1 MKLSDLMKRDPVTIE
16 PNATIKEA
24 AEKMRDVCCGVLP
37 VVENGTPV
45 GILTDRDITIRA
57 TAEGKN
63 PSQIKVRDV
72 MTDNELFM
80 CHESDDA
87 RDAFR
92 KMRQNAVGRLLVM
105 DTHDQLTGIV
115 SMADIIADDPEEIWD
130 QLPGHRIA
138 A

>member
-1 MKLSDLMKRDPVTIE
+1 MQLSELMKREPVMIDAD
-16 PNATIKEA
+16 ATIKEA
-24 AEKMRDVCCGVLP
+24 AAKMRDVCCGVLP
-37 VVENGTPV
+37 VTDQGEPV
-45 GILTDRDITIRA
+45 GMLTDRDITIRA

-72 MTDNELFM
+72 MSDNELFI

-105 DTHDQLTGIV
+105 DQHDKVVGIV
-115 SMADIIADDPEEIWD
+115 SMADIIADAPEDIWD